1 MAVAQAYGKTVTS
14 GSVFAYDVADTRNSY
29 IGEPTTNVFTHY
41 GTIGQGSGADN
52 AVNFTIQGT
61 TGFIRLGYGQTFG
74 DYTIKPED
82 VVYKYDL
89 GGYGCHYHGNSV
101 AIPSGKYATFT
112 FDYYVSPGTTIET
125 NLLANFEN
133 YGGSAL
139 GGNINAPNSLT
150 GVWQTVTATL
160 GPTGGSGTQ
169 AMFLYPGG
177 CGTRFGNT
185 GYILYKN
192 PQVEFLPHKT
202 PFVQTT
208 RSATQGLLPLVGNST
223 LDLSNVSFDS
233 NAQMVFDGTNDYVD
247 CGAIQP
253 FDLSARNVTWEA
265 VVKFNNTSGAEAIM
279 TRWNNSTGEVWWFGR
294 YDTTKIHVAFIIG
307 GDGYGYY
314 SDGNIGTSA
323 GYYHVAVTLNN
334 TVLSYYINGVL
345 DSTDTVAA
353 GTWTSDPDPNL
364 LIGAQNQGAASNL
377 NGEIPVAKIYN
388 RALSASEVKQNFDFY
403 NARFAIE
410 YDTYYFTVSNR
421 AARVCRRHWDGS
433 GFYTFRGKNMAATTP
448 AYILYSKPNASNG
461 IVANYTEIARN
472 DIGTPARPTV
482 FGPQTEYS
490 NGRYLTDVIV
500 YKGKRGGPLRFE
512 FPNGGTSQYGENF
525 YKSIITPYVS

>member
-29 IGEPTTNVFTHY
+29 IGEPTTNIYSTDGFSFWQLDGNHTATRYTGNAPDLTVITNNYDYHTIVATGNWSNEVNRALLWTNSGLLQLNTQYAVSFYARVTSTSTANIGAAFY
-41 GTIGQGSGADN
+41 GN
-52 AVNFTIQGT
+52 A
-61 TGFIRLGYGQTFG
+61 L
-74 DYTIKPED
+74 
-82 VVYKYDL
+82 
-89 GGYGCHYHGNSV
+89 
-101 AIPSGKYATFT
+101 
-112 FDYYVSPGTTIET
+112 
-125 NLLANFEN
+125 
-133 YGGSAL
+133 
-139 GGNINAPNSLT
+139 PNSLT
-150 GVWQTVTATL
+150 LTNEWQRFTVLTSTTATYR
-160 GPTGGSGTQ
+160 PFEFGSKSGAITFQ
-169 AMFLYPGG
+169 IAGLQYEAKSHSTP
-177 CGTRFGNT
+177 
-185 GYILYKN
+185 YIN
-192 PQVEFLPHKT
+192 G
-202 PFVQTT
+202 T

-223 LDLSNVSFDS
+223 LNLSNVSFDS

-247 CGAIQP
+247 CGAVQP
-253 FDLSARNVTWEA
+253 FDLSARTVTWEA
-265 VVKFNNTSGAEAIM
+265 IVKFNNPSGAEAII

-294 YDTTKIHVAFIIG
+294 YATTKIHLAFIIG
-307 GDGYGYY
+307 GGYYGYY
-314 SDGNIGTSA
+314 SDGDIGTSA

-345 DSTDTVAA
+345 DSTDTVEA

-377 NGEIPVAKIYN
+377 NGEIPVTKIYN
-388 RALSASEVKQNFDFY
+388 RALSAAEVKQNYDFY
-403 NARFAIE
+403 NSRFAIE

-421 AARVCRRHWDGS
+421 AARVCRRHWNGS
-433 GFYTFRGKNMAATTP
+433 GFDVFKGKNMAATTP
-448 AYILYSKPNASNG
+448 AYILYSKPNISFDM
-461 IVANYTEIARN
+461 VSNYTEIARN

-482 FGPQTEYS
+482 FGPQTSYS

>member
-41 GTIGQGSGADN
+41 GTEGQGSGADN

-61 TGFIRLGYGQTFG
+61 TGFTRLGYGQNFG
-74 DYTIKPED
+74 DYIIKPGD
-82 VVYKYDL
+82 VVYKYNL
-89 GGYGCHYHGNSV
+89 GANGCHYHGNSV
-101 AIPSGKYATFT
+101 SIPSGKYVTFT
-112 FDYYVSPGTTIET
+112 FDYYVSPGTTIENT
-125 NLLANFEN
+125 LLAALEN

-139 GGNINAPNSLT
+139 GGNINAPNSST
-150 GVWQTVTATL
+150 GVWQTVTTTF

-177 CGTRFGNT
+177 CGTRFGDT

-192 PQVEFLPHKT
+192 PQVEYLPHKT

-208 RSATQGLLPLVGNST
+208 RSATQGLLPLVGNTS

-233 NAQMVFDGTNDYVD
+233 NAQMIFDGTNDGINLESSIFTGTENNVTLE
-247 CGAIQP
+247 CIVK
-253 FDLSARNVTWEA
+253 LSANQTSKIFLSNYTQVSSATGLGIGISDSTANRIKWFTGNLGTT
-265 VVKFNNTSGAEAIM
+265 NTLTS
-279 TRWNNSTGEVWWFGR
+279 N
-294 YDTTKIHVAFIIG
+294 TTL
-307 GDGYGYY
+307 
-314 SDGNIGTSA
+314 
-323 GYYHVAVTLNN
+323 LNN
-334 TVLSYYINGVL
+334 TYYHIVGIYNGNSKVLYINGTL
-345 DSTDTVAA
+345 ESEATLTNAINITSAVASV
-353 GTWTSDPDPNL
+353 GYLRYLNS
-364 LIGAQNQGAASNL
+364 QYL
-377 NGEIPVAKIYN
+377 NGEIPVTKIYN
-388 RALSASEVKQNFDFY
+388 RALSALEVKQNFDFY

-421 AARVCRRHWDGS
+421 AARVCRRHWNGS
-433 GFYTFRGKNMAATTP
+433 GFDVFKGKNMAATTP
-448 AYILYSKPNASNG
+448 AYILYQKPNASNG